1 MLECLRSQTLRQSN
15 NQAFKQSNLRV
26 MKIRIT
32 KPDTILYD
40 GEAKLVQL
48 PGSGGKF
55 EILDNHAPII
65 SSLGKGALRLVLADG
80 SEQTFDIRGG
90 VVKGQ
95 QNDLLIL
102 VQ

>member
-1 MLECLRSQTLRQSN
+1 
-15 NQAFKQSNLRV
+15 
-26 MKIRIT
+26 MKVKIT
-32 KPDTILYD
+32 KPDSTLYD

-48 PGSGGKF
+48 PGTDGKF
-55 EILDNHAPII
+55 EILENHAPII
-65 SSLGKGALRLVLADG
+65 SSLQSGTLRLTDTSDKEL
-80 SEQTFDIRGG
+80 TFDIRGG

>member
-1 MLECLRSQTLRQSN
+1 
-15 NQAFKQSNLRV
+15 
-26 MKIRIT
+26 MKVKIT
-32 KPDTILYD
+32 KPDSILYE
-40 GEAKLVQL
+40 GEASLVQL
-48 PGSGGKF
+48 PGTGGLF
-55 EILDNHAPII
+55 EILNNHAPII
-65 SSLGKGALRLVLADG
+65 SSLGRGTIRLVGADN

>member
-1 MLECLRSQTLRQSN
+1 
-15 NQAFKQSNLRV
+15 
-26 MKIRIT
+26 MKVKIT
-32 KPDTILYD
+32 KPDATVFD

-48 PGSGGKF
+48 PGTGGKF

-65 SSLGKGALRLVLADG
+65 SSLAKGIVRIVTG
-80 SEQTFDIRGG
+80 EGEQTFDIRGG

-95 QNDLLIL
+95 QNDLMIL

>member
-1 MLECLRSQTLRQSN
+1 
-15 NQAFKQSNLRV
+15 
-26 MKIRIT
+26 MKVTIT
-32 KPDTILYD
+32 KPDSTLYD

-48 PGSGGKF
+48 PGTGGLF
-55 EILDNHAPII
+55 EILNNHAPII
-65 SSLGKGALRLVLADG
+65 SSLGRGAVRLVTGDD
-80 SEQTFDIRGG
+80 EERTFDVRGG